1 MEAIVWWGIESSVV
15 VWILIFFRLSGA
27 WCEIVQATHSLR
39 CGLHCFAASRL
50 LSARARAM
58 KQAWAV
64 QYRFGRRAQWGL
76 DSRRN
81 D

>member
-39 CGLHCFAASRL
+39 CGLHSFRRFAA
-50 LSARARAM
+50 AFRAGTSDEAS
-58 KQAWAV
+58 V
-64 QYRFGRRAQWGL
+64 GGTI
-76 DSRRN
+76 
-81 D
+81 